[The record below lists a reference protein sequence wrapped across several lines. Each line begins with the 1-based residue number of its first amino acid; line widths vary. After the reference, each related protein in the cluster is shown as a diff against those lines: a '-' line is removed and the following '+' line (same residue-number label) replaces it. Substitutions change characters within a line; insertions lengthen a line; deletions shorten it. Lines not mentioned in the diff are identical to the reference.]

1 MYIIDYLKPSAIFIN
16 MASGKKKKKEI
27 LYDIVQQSTANGI
40 LPADKMGSIF
50 ESVMAREDQTTTG
63 IGNGIAIPHCKT
75 DDVAHGTIIAATF
88 PAGIKYGS
96 MDNKP
101 VHILILFIF
110 PGSENKEYLQ
120 VLAKVARL
128 LGEEAVRNK
137 LILASTPDEFRE
149 IIAKND
155 IIPITKSTEG
165 KYVFILALN
174 DEKKLQDVI
183 SNLVEIGAQTSLII
197 DSETLEKKLTYDIP
211 IFAGLTYYK
220 GKSPY
225 SKTFIGILN
234 SIDQVDYLNQL
245 LFKKGIDLSKPGT
258 GFILTLEAQKIVGGI
273 PSEMEI

>member
-1 MYIIDYLKPSAIFIN
+1 MYVIDYLKPSAIFLN
-16 MASGKKKKKEI
+16 MEAGKKKKKEI
-27 LYDIVQQSTANGI
+27 LYHIVQQSAANKI
-40 LPADKMGSIF
+40 LPADKAESIF
-50 ESVMAREDQTTTG
+50 NAVMEREDQTTTG

-75 DDVAHGTIIAATF
+75 DDVSHGTIIAATF
-88 PAGIKYGS
+88 PSGLKYGS
-96 MDNKP
+96 VDNKP
-101 VHILILFIF
+101 VKILFLFIF
-110 PGSENKEYLQ
+110 PGNENTEYLQ
-120 VLAKVARL
+120 VLAKAARL
-128 LGEEAVRNK
+128 LADETVRNK

-155 IIPITKSTEG
+155 IIPITKSTKG
-165 KYVFILALN
+165 KYVFILALS
-174 DEKKLQDVI
+174 DEKKLQEVI

-245 LFKKGIDLSKPGT
+245 LIKEGIDLSKPGA
-258 GFILTLEAQKIVGGI
+258 GFMLAVEAKKIVGGI
-273 PSEMEI
+273 PGEMDV

>member
-1 MYIIDYLKPSAIFIN
+1 MYIIDYLKPSSIFLN
-16 MASGKKKKKEI
+16 AAAGKKKKKKI
-27 LYDIVQQSTANGI
+27 LYDLVQQNTANGI
-40 LPADKMGSIF
+40 LPADKMNSIF

-75 DDVAHGTIIAATF
+75 DDVAQGTIIAATF
-88 PAGIKYGS
+88 PSGINYDS

-101 VHILILFIF
+101 VQILFLFIF
-110 PGSENKEYLQ
+110 PSSENKEYLQ
-120 VLAKVARL
+120 VLAKVTRL
-128 LGEEAVRNK
+128 LGDETVRNR

-155 IIPITKSTEG
+155 IIPITKSREG
-165 KYVFILALN
+165 KYGFILALS

-183 SNLVEIGAQTSLII
+183 SILVEIGAQTSLII

-245 LFKKGIDLSKPGT
+245 LIKEGIDLSKPGS
-258 GFILTLEAQKIVGGI
+258 GFMLTLEVKKIVGGI
-273 PSEMEI
+273 PGEMEI